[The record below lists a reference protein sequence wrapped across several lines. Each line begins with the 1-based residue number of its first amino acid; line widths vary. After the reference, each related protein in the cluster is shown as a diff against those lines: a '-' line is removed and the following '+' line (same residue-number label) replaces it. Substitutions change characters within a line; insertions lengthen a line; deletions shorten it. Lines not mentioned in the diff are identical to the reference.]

1 VEVEEVGEAGVLGD
15 GCPAPPTCGS
25 GLRGGRRYHRRLQ
38 SLLLPPSLLL
48 FLRQV
53 GGRTGEWFPPR
64 RLGLGDPRGV
74 SSAALIAVGG
84 AGHVD
89 GQDAARGG
97 GARGAP
103 LSLWPS
109 VKVAKVGDDDGDI
122 IATPGDAVRVPLA
135 SD

>member
-1 VEVEEVGEAGVLGD
+1 VCSATAVRLLPRAAPVFAAD
-15 GCPAPPTCGS
+15 GATTEGS
-25 GLRGGRRYHRRLQ
+25 NP
-38 SLLLPPSLLL
+38 SFSPPSLLL

-97 GARGAP
+97 GAGCAAFALAVSQSGKSRG
-103 LSLWPS
+103 
-109 VKVAKVGDDDGDI
+109 
-122 IATPGDAVRVPLA
+122 
-135 SD
+135 